1 MIKFIA
7 FDIGGVLAYPDK
19 QQLTNHEKLLLQA
32 YLNEIKMDSELEQE
46 VTEKIN
52 GIYQKLYIPIEKNFQ
67 TLESVVKSG
76 YLPSIWTNNRP
87 AITAWIKSSG
97 IDKYLLSQFLCNS
110 CNMPNGINKPNF
122 MFYIHA
128 LRQMGALANQVLFI
142 DDNKKNIVE
151 GEKLRISGIHYQ
163 ADQNLEE
170 EIKQKIKQL
179 ERKHL

>member
-1 MIKFIA
+1 MIKIIA

-19 QQLTNHEKLLLQA
+19 QQLTNHEELLLQA
-32 YLNEIKMDSELEQE
+32 YLNEIKMDLELKQE
-46 VTEKIN
+46 LTEKIN

-87 AITAWIKSSG
+87 AITAWIESSG
-97 IDKYLLSQFLCNS
+97 IDKYLLPQFLCNS

-128 LRQMGALANQVLFI
+128 LRQMGALSNQVLFI

-163 ADQNLEE
+163 TDLNLEE
-170 EIKQKIKQL
+170 EIKQK
-179 ERKHL
+179 

>member
-1 MIKFIA
+1 MIKIIA

-32 YLNEIKMDSELEQE
+32 YLNEIKMDLELKQE
-46 VTEKIN
+46 LTEKIN

-87 AITAWIKSSG
+87 AITAWIESSG
-97 IDKYLLSQFLCNS
+97 IDKYLLPQFLCNS

-128 LRQMGALANQVLFI
+128 LRQMGALSNQVLFI

-163 ADQNLEE
+163 TDLNLEE

>member
-32 YLNEIKMDSELEQE
+32 YLNEIKMDLELKQE

-87 AITAWIKSSG
+87 AITAWIESSG
-97 IDKYLLSQFLCNS
+97 IDKYLLPQFLCNS

-128 LRQMGALANQVLFI
+128 LRQMGALSNQVLFI

-163 ADQNLEE
+163 TDLNLEE

>member
-1 MIKFIA
+1 MIKIIA

-32 YLNEIKMDSELEQE
+32 YLNEIKMDLELKQE
-46 VTEKIN
+46 LTEKIN

-87 AITAWIKSSG
+87 AITAWIESSG
-97 IDKYLLSQFLCNS
+97 IDKYLLPQFLCNS

-128 LRQMGALANQVLFI
+128 LRQMGALSNQVLFI

-163 ADQNLEE
+163 TDLNLEE
-170 EIKQKIKQL
+170 EIKQK
-179 ERKHL
+179 